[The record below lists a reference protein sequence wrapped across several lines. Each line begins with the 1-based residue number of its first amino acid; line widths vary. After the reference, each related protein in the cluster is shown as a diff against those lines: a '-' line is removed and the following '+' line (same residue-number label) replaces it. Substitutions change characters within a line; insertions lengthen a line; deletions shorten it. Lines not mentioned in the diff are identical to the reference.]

1 MISAY
6 NAFLTFKGV
15 YMDKIIFLDGS
26 EYPCVFC
33 GLATVGL
40 LYVTLTGLSFVEA
53 AAIFGDENKTAKIRY
68 VAANGEETIFEH
80 YTKFEYLVNETD
92 GQRAALRQK
101 YASEV

>member
-1 MISAY
+1 
-6 NAFLTFKGV
+6 
-15 YMDKIIFLDGS
+15 MDRIVFRDGS
-26 EYPCVFC
+26 EYSCAFC

-53 AAIFGDENKTAKIRY
+53 AAVFGDENKTAKIRY
-68 VAANGEETIFEH
+68 VAANGDETVFEH
-80 YTKFEYLVNETD
+80 YTKFEYLVNEAD